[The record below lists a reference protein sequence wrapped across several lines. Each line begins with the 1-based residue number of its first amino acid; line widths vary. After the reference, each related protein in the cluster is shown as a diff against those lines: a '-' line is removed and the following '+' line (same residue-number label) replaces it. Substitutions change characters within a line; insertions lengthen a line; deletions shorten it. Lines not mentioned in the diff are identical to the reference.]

1 MAFKQMKIGKNQL
14 RPIETPLV
22 GFAKNSIYPLRAISL
37 QITADTLRPTVK
49 WRSQIGPYSNR
60 LRSNLKEAKS
70 IWVEELLSGAQ
81 QKKLLSS

>member
-1 MAFKQMKIGKNQL
+1 MKIAKDQL

-22 GFAKNSIYPLRAISL
+22 GFAGNSVYPHRAISL
-37 QITADTLRPTVK
+37 QITVDALRPTVK
-49 WRSQIGPYSNR
+49 WRSQIVPYSNR
-60 LRSNLKEAKS
+60 LRSDLRGAKS